1 METPSASGAQ
11 AEMAPTSGP
20 AAADSA
26 ADAVAD
32 VAAVPIDVETL
43 FRDTYPAMV
52 RLAYLVTGS
61 REAAEDAVQTVFV
74 RLQRKRRS
82 PRNHEQYL
90 RRAVVNEC
98 KGWHRRKARE
108 RAYRPDPTP
117 HASLGARELSDVL
130 STLSPH
136 QRAAVVLK
144 FYEDSSLDDI
154 GDSLGCSKSSAA
166 THLRRGLENLG
177 KVLEQ

>member
-1 METPSASGAQ
+1 MSMETPSASGAPLE
-11 AEMAPTSGP
+11 AVPTSAP
-20 AAADSA
+20 AP
-26 ADAVAD
+26 DA
-32 VAAVPIDVETL
+32 AAVPIDVETL

-74 RLQRKRRS
+74 RLQRKQRR

-117 HASLGARELSDVL
+117 HASLGAQELSDAL

-144 FYEDSSLDDI
+144 FYEDSSLDEV
-154 GDSLGCSKSSAA
+154 GEALGCSKSSAA

-177 KVLEQ
+177 KVLEP